1 VNRKDR
7 SSRAALIAAFALA
20 AGALV
25 ACAPPYTASTTITA
39 AEIPA
44 RTEAAPPA
52 AAPVAVAPVAV
63 ADEAPS
69 TAPTEA
75 PPGKL
80 VCKTKSAV
88 DGTTELFLAWSG
100 AEAKGALRRVA
111 PSGMAYLTPVRAQ
124 RHRSI
129 IIVDEPNELD
139 LMTHAALVTTQGGKQ
154 LMQLGGGDH
163 VWSTCE

>member
-7 SSRAALIAAFALA
+7 SSRAALTVAVALVAGAFA
-20 AGALV
+20 
-25 ACAPPYTASTTITA
+25 ACAPPLTASTTITA
-39 AEIPA
+39 AEIPTG
-44 RTEAAPPA
+44 TEPAPQAA
-52 AAPVAVAPVAV
+52 APVAV
-63 ADEAPS
+63 ADEAPPAA
-69 TAPTEA
+69 APEA
-75 PPGKL
+75 PPGQL

-100 AEAKGALRRVA
+100 AEAKGVLRRVA

>member
-7 SSRAALIAAFALA
+7 SSRAALIAAIALA
-20 AGALV
+20 AGAFV
-25 ACAPPYTASTTITA
+25 ACAPPHTAATTITA
-39 AEIPA
+39 AELPA
-44 RTEAAPPA
+44 LKETPPA
-52 AAPVAVAPVAV
+52 AAPIAVPERA
-63 ADEAPS
+63 
-69 TAPTEA
+69 APTTAAEA
-75 PPGKL
+75 PPGQL
-80 VCKTKSAV
+80 VCKTKSGV
-88 DGTTELFLAWSG
+88 DGTTELFLEWSG
-100 AEAKGALRRVA
+100 AEAKGVLRRVA
-111 PSGMAYLTPVRAQ
+111 PSGMAYLTSVRAQ

>member
-7 SSRAALIAAFALA
+7 SSRAALTAAIALA
-20 AGALV
+20 AGAFA
-25 ACAPPYTASTTITA
+25 ACAPPLAAATTITA
-39 AEIPA
+39 AELPTRA
-44 RTEAAPPA
+44 EP
-52 AAPVAVAPVAV
+52 APVAE
-63 ADEAPS
+63 EAPP
-69 TAPTEA
+69 TAPAEA
-75 PPGKL
+75 PPGAL

-88 DGTTELFLAWSG
+88 DGTTELFLTWSG
-100 AEAKGALRRVA
+100 AEAKGVLRRVA
-111 PSGMAYLTPVRAQ
+111 PSGMAYLTAVHAQ

-129 IIVDEPNELD
+129 IIVDEPNEPD